1 MGLFL
6 MALVPCVLDS
16 AMPSADGH
24 NSSVASRT
32 KLSGR
37 AAPVLT
43 EFTAR
48 LRCRSKSGASIDDSW
63 CRDNYLQSPSADMCL
78 CDEAPSQQELDCAK
92 VEGWEHP
99 RSYLMAG
106 CSASTFIGRAT
117 VEVLKEAGLCP
128 FDFLDTRFR
137 YTTSNNGI
145 LLPELLEGT
154 KESHQTAVLNT
165 VPEDLNYIA
174 QAYPKLLNG
183 TRMVHIFRENYLDE
197 IKCRTAGGWAV
208 GQHSKKKFR
217 LTPARMLKEMRDA
230 LDNQASTTQQ
240 MARMGFGNVA
250 LTTEALTQFEF
261 DDSDAGWQRSLDAWQ
276 VLTRAWGVKVP
287 LNDIRRALKRV
298 GTPQKPHARHADT
311 FANADAIRDALMKAG
326 PPFSSW
332 CVSRIAVH
340 CTRPGAV
347 CCAIAHQLSPP
358 PHPPTHAPLA
368 GFGPTPPKPHQ
379 FPRLSEH
386 LGHHCTRLATRVQ
399 QTKKWRRPGRDA
411 RRSKFPK
418 KLKRRATTTEGA
430 IVFPSWS
437 TSPMRGALT
446 HACAVI
452 ARRASANA
460 KAPHRSHRG
469 RRSSLPE
476 SHQAWMA
483 TRVSLSLWSTG
494 TNQMRHVGGGGR

>member
-1 MGLFL
+1 
-6 MALVPCVLDS
+6 
-16 AMPSADGH
+16 
-24 NSSVASRT
+24 
-32 KLSGR
+32 
-37 AAPVLT
+37 
-43 EFTAR
+43 
-48 LRCRSKSGASIDDSW
+48 
-63 CRDNYLQSPSADMCL
+63 MCL

-250 LTTEALTQFEF
+250 LTTEALTQSEF

-332 CVSRIAVH
+332 FRSHATKTTPISKTERTSWTSLHKTGYSGAANEEVAAARERRETLKISKEAQKASDDDGGRNCISIMVNVPDAWCVDSCMRSH
-340 CTRPGAV
+340 CPESV
-347 CCAIAHQLSPP
+347 CKC
-358 PHPPTHAPLA
+358 
-368 GFGPTPPKPHQ
+368 
-379 FPRLSEH
+379 
-386 LGHHCTRLATRVQ
+386 
-399 QTKKWRRPGRDA
+399 
-411 RRSKFPK
+411 
-418 KLKRRATTTEGA
+418 EGA
-430 IVFPSWS
+430 APEPSWA
-437 TSPMRGALT
+437 ALVPAGVPPGMDG
-446 HACAVI
+446 H
-452 ARRASANA
+452 
-460 KAPHRSHRG
+460 
-469 RRSSLPE
+469 SS
-476 SHQAWMA
+476 
-483 TRVSLSLWSTG
+483 
-494 TNQMRHVGGGGR
+494 

>member
-6 MALVPCVLDS
+6 VAALPCALAAATGENRGNATDTTT
-16 AMPSADGH
+16 
-24 NSSVASRT
+24 R
-32 KLSGR
+32 LSNR

-63 CRDNYLQSPSADMCL
+63 CRDNYLQSPSADMCI
-78 CDEAPSQQELDCAK
+78 CDERPSKAEIACSK
-92 VEGWEHP
+92 VPGWEQP

-117 VEVLKEAGLCP
+117 VEVLKVAGLCP

-174 QAYPKLLNG
+174 QTYPKLLNG

-287 LNDIRRALKRV
+287 LPDIRRALKRV
-298 GTPQKPHARHADT
+298 GSPQKPHAKHSDT

-326 PPFSSW
+326 PPYSSW
-332 CVSRIAVH
+332 FRAKPSKTTPVSKTERSSWTTLHKTGYA
-340 CTRPGAV
+340 GAD
-347 CCAIAHQLSPP
+347 AAAEARAAKTAATATSGSGGGP
-358 PHPPTHAPLA
+358 A
-368 GFGPTPPKPHQ
+368 GDCISIMVNVP
-379 FPRLSEH
+379 
-386 LGHHCTRLATRVQ
+386 
-399 QTKKWRRPGRDA
+399 D
-411 RRSKFPK
+411 
-418 KLKRRATTTEGA
+418 
-430 IVFPSWS
+430 SWCIDS
-437 TSPMRGALT
+437 
-446 HACAVI
+446 CQ
-452 ARRASANA
+452 
-460 KAPHRSHRG
+460 RSHC
-469 RRSSLPE
+469 PE
-476 SHQAWMA
+476 SVCKCVNGYEAPPAWAALVPAGMDEPA
-483 TRVSLSLWSTG
+483 DGSR
-494 TNQMRHVGGGGR
+494 